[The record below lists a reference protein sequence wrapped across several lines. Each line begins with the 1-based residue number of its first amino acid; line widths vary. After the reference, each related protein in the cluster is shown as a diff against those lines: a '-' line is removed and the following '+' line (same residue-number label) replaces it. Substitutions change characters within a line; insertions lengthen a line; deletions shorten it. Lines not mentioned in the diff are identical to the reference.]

1 MKKLGLLR
9 PNSIDSDVLRA
20 SVKSSGASLEDF
32 DENLPE
38 EVKHRKGREHY
49 KSWFENANP
58 PVVTDVAGRKRLK
71 IEGVLAYQ
79 NWHDTE
85 NPGVMQYK
93 DYTGGKAILLDL
105 PDGSKKESPE
115 MPYHDVGRRFI
126 FISVASLAG
135 GLFLLG
141 SNMTGNAIGNLAIED
156 FNWASL
162 SLIALGIAG
171 VLAHFKLK

>member
-1 MKKLGLLR
+1 MAIIKGRNLLKKLGLLR

-105 PDGSKKESPE
+105 DTYVEQFNPHWIWDNDQQKEKDQLNARVNFTKDIDK
-115 MPYHDVGRRFI
+115 Y
-126 FISVASLAG
+126 
-135 GLFLLG
+135 LG
-141 SNMTGNAIGNLAIED
+141 NKQRIKNRL
-156 FNWASL
+156 
-162 SLIALGIAG
+162 
-171 VLAHFKLK
+171 